1 MGKESPRLST
11 RAASSSVVVPEAV
24 AARPLRGTAIQIGV
38 GIHEQ
43 LGTLRERF
51 SFLYSLRMGSMER
64 SMTKEL
70 QTLVD
75 LARQIEMTP
84 DQLRVQRRSFAYGNT
99 HIENSRITREMVA
112 DLDNKLESEKK

>member
-1 MGKESPRLST
+1 
-11 RAASSSVVVPEAV
+11 
-24 AARPLRGTAIQIGV
+24 
-38 GIHEQ
+38 
-43 LGTLRERF
+43 
-51 SFLYSLRMGSMER
+51 
-64 SMTKEL
+64 MTKEL